1 MKSNRISLY
10 LAAFIL
16 ALATVTQAQSSLD
29 ARDILRRIDDKS
41 QVEIRDAVI
50 RGTLDFTE
58 LANQQRVR
66 NSRKSNEEF
75 KSRVE
80 VPLTFRNCT
89 FKGDVI
95 AYKTLNK
102 EGGGGLFNWGG
113 DDQALYTADFKE
125 RVIFENCSFEGK
137 TEFKYSDFDEIA
149 VFNDN
154 KFRYEAN
161 FKYANFRE
169 DARFEGTDFGD
180 DANFK
185 YANFRGAA
193 LFTDAR
199 IDDDADFKYAEFSRE
214 ARFVKTRFSG
224 DASFKYAEFNR
235 SGDFSNA
242 NFRSRP
248 DFKYTKGRYNM

>member
-1 MKSNRISLY
+1 MKNNRFSLFVVAFL
-10 LAAFIL
+10 LAFANL
-16 ALATVTQAQSSLD
+16 VQAQSSLD
-29 ARDILRRIDDKS
+29 ANDILRKIDDKRPIE
-41 QVEIRDAVI
+41 VRDAVI

-58 LANQQRVR
+58 LANQQRVK
-66 NSRKSNEEF
+66 NSKMSNEEY

-95 AYKTLNK
+95 AYKTLDK
-102 EGGGGLFNWGG
+102 DGKSIFNWGG
-113 DDQALYTADFKE
+113 NDQTLYTADFKE
-125 RVIFENCSFEGK
+125 RVIFENCTFEGK

-193 LFTDAR
+193 LFTDVR
-199 IDDDADFKYAEFSRE
+199 IEDNADFKYAEFNDG
-214 ARFVKTRFSG
+214 AKFTKTQFRG
-224 DASFKYAEFNR
+224 DADFKYADFNR
-235 SGDFSNA
+235 TGDFSNA
-242 NFRSRP
+242 NFRNRP

>member
-1 MKSNRISLY
+1 MKSTRISFLSI
-10 LAAFIL
+10 AFIL
-16 ALATVTQAQSSLD
+16 AFAFSVRAQKSID
-29 ARDILRRIDDKS
+29 ANDILRKIDDKR
-41 QVEIRDAVI
+41 QIDVRDAVI

-58 LANQQRVR
+58 LANQQRVKS
-66 NSRKSNEEF
+66 SRMANDEY

-95 AYKTLNK
+95 AYKTVDK
-102 EGGGGLFNWGG
+102 EGKQRWNWGS
-113 DDQALYTADFKE
+113 DQTLYTADFKE
-125 RVIFENCSFEGK
+125 KVIFENCTFEGK

-169 DARFEGTDFGD
+169 DARFEGTDFND
-180 DANFK
+180 NANFK
-185 YANFRGAA
+185 YADFRSVAY
-193 LFTDAR
+193 FTDAR
-199 IDDDADFKYAEFSRE
+199 ISDNADFKYAEFGNGVK
-214 ARFVKTRFSG
+214 FTKTRFDGSA
-224 DASFKYAEFNR
+224 DFKYADFKR
-235 SGDFSNA
+235 LGDFSNA
-242 NFRSRP
+242 DFRSRP

>member
-1 MKSNRISLY
+1 MKSNRIALFAAVFF
-10 LAAFIL
+10 LAF
-16 ALATVTQAQSSLD
+16 ATLVQAQSSLD
-29 ARDILRRIDDKS
+29 ANDILRKIDDKQ
-41 QVEIRDAVI
+41 QVDIQNAVI

-58 LANQQRVR
+58 LANRQRV
-66 NSRKSNEEF
+66 KSSKMANEEY

-80 VPLTFRNCT
+80 IPLTFRECT
-89 FKGDVI
+89 FKGDII
-95 AYKTLNK
+95 AYKTTDENGKSFLNL
-102 EGGGGLFNWGG
+102 GGS
-113 DDQALYTADFKE
+113 DQVFYTADFKE
-125 RVIFENCSFEGK
+125 KVIFENCTFEGK

-149 VFNDN
+149 VFNGN

-199 IDDDADFKYAEFSRE
+199 IDDDADFKYAEFNNG
-214 ARFVKTRFSG
+214 AKFIKTRFSG
-224 DASFKYAEFNR
+224 EASFKYADFNR
-235 SGDFSNA
+235 TGDFSNA

>member
-1 MKSNRISLY
+1 MKSNRISLFV
-10 LAAFIL
+10 AAFFF
-16 ALATVTQAQSSLD
+16 AFATLVQAQSSLD
-29 ARDILRRIDDKS
+29 ASDVVRKIDDKRPI
-41 QVEIRDAVI
+41 EIRDATI

-66 NSRKSNEEF
+66 NSKMSNEEY

-102 EGGGGLFNWGG
+102 DGGGLFNWGG
-113 DDQALYTADFKE
+113 NDQTLYTADFKE
-125 RVIFENCSFEGK
+125 RVIFENCTFEGK
-137 TEFKYSDFDEIA
+137 TEFKYSGFDEIA

-154 KFRYEAN
+154 KFRNEAN
-161 FKYANFRE
+161 FKYADFRE

-180 DANFK
+180 NANFK
-185 YANFRGAA
+185 YANFRGTA

-199 IDDDADFKYAEFSRE
+199 IDAAADFKYAEFSDG
-214 ARFVKTRFSG
+214 AKFVKARFSG
-224 DASFKYAEFNR
+224 EADFKYAEFNR
-235 SGDFSNA
+235 AGDFSNA

-248 DFKYTKGRYNM
+248 DFKYTKGRYTM